1 MNKIIA
7 QTVKVQY
14 RCFAINVSFEIINA
28 STLKHASTMFF
39 PYSES
44 LQKAY
49 CTNLI
54 QLQFYV

>member
-1 MNKIIA
+1 MNKIIG

-14 RCFAINVSFEIINA
+14 RRFAINVSFEIIKA
-28 STLKHASTMFF
+28 STLKHASTVFL

-54 QLQFYV
+54 KLQFYV